1 MAVWTTDY
9 DCGEDTGWY
18 YVIREAPFDLNT
30 MTGHYRK
37 QIRRALR
44 LCSVKKISPVEYAD
58 ELYKLYAD
66 ELRNRY
72 GKNAKPGTLE
82 DYRRRCLI
90 DEEREDRAYWA
101 GFSKE
106 GLLIGFI
113 VITVKEDHIDI
124 PSAFF
129 WEEYQIL
136 RVSEA
141 LYATVLDHYLNHEGK
156 LYANSGNRNLNHIT
170 NTQLYKIQHF
180 QFRKAFCRLHLIYNP
195 KISPF
200 VKILRIFR
208 PILRRL
214 DHIHI
219 VHEINAVLAM
229 EDIAKGVVL

>member
-18 YVIREAPFDLNT
+18 HVIREAPFDLNT
-30 MTGHYRK
+30 MTGHYRQ

-44 LCSVKKISPVEYAD
+44 LCSVKKIKPAEYAD

-72 GKNAKPGTLE
+72 GKHANPGTLE
-82 DYRRRCLI
+82 NYRRGCRSVESRNDI
-90 DEEREDRAYWA
+90 AHWA

-106 GLLIGFI
+106 GLLIGFLA
-113 VITVKEDHIDI
+113 ITIKDDHIDI
-124 PSAFF
+124 SSAFF
-129 WEEYQIL
+129 WEEYQRL

-141 LYATVLDHYLNHEGK
+141 LYATVLDYYLNHEGK
-156 LYANSGNRNLNHIT
+156 KYADVGSRNLNHKT
-170 NTQLYKIQHF
+170 TAHEYRIQHF

-195 KISPF
+195 KIRPF
-200 VKILRIFR
+200 VKILHLFR

-214 DHIHI
+214 DHIHL

-229 EDIAKGVVL
+229 EDIAKGVML